1 MKRKLLI
8 LGLIL
13 SSFYAVASARLQVAE
28 ALLARERAV
37 QFGSQMLKVETAVK
51 AVSPVS
57 RPYFVTPSNVS
68 MSSFGGF
75 LKSMSTQE
83 PVKTV
88 LAALGFAVSAGN
100 WEWSSDYSGAPKQG
114 SLYSVQLSQMRYTGY
129 GVSIHTALK
138 NTFAENAQNYGTI
151 DTVEVAQDNTLVA
164 TTHSGW
170 RYVGSW
176 VHLKCDSATST
187 VESCAP
193 DYVPSQA
200 DKTIPDDAFAGT
212 LASRFSS
219 LSDTQ
224 KQALFQNA
232 DGSLA
237 DLDWQP
243 EATAEPTFSDGRP
256 LPPIGDPLWQ
266 SALDHSQGKTVPED
280 KAADAR
286 YLAETVAQNDSTVLN
301 KNANGSSGGTN
312 PNPDNNVDLSPVV
325 NAIQS
330 LESSN
335 ANELKAIKEQL
346 KANAKAP
353 DLDKAG
359 EVSCLVGLKCP
370 SFVDLKYGDGLK
382 GLLDDFKTQISASK
396 LLQFLDDFRVNGN
409 GNVTPPVWIIDLSAV
424 DFLGEGL
431 GKHDVS
437 LPSYIWSF
445 MRACLLFGTVMACR
459 KIIFGG

>member
-1 MKRKLLI
+1 MKRQLL
-8 LGLIL
+8 LFGLIL
-13 SSFYAVASARLQVAE
+13 CSFYAVASARLQVAE

-37 QFGSQMLKVETAVK
+37 QFGSQMLKVDTAVK

-100 WEWSSDYSGAPKQG
+100 WEWSSDSSGAPKQG
-114 SLYSVQLSQMRYTGY
+114 SLYSVQLSQMRYPGY

-138 NTFAENAQNYGTI
+138 NTFAENGQNYGTI
-151 DTVEVAQDNTLVA
+151 DTVEVTQDNVLVA

-243 EATAEPTFSDGRP
+243 EATTEPTFSDGRP
-256 LPPIGDPLWQ
+256 LPSIGDPLWQ
-266 SALDHSQGKTVPED
+266 SALDYSQGKTVPED

-286 YLAETVAQNDSTVLN
+286 YLADNVAKSDQTVLE
-301 KNANGSSGGTN
+301 KNAKGSNGGGTK
-312 PNPDNNVDLSPVV
+312 PEGGDVDLQPVIG
-325 NAIQS
+325 AIQS
-330 LESSN
+330 LQSSN
-335 ANELKAIKEQL
+335 SNELKAIKEQL
-346 KANAKAP
+346 KQNAKSP
-353 DLDKAG
+353 DLSKAG

-370 SFVDLKYGDGLK
+370 SYVDLKYESGLK
-382 GLLDDFKTQISASK
+382 GLLDDFNTQVSASN
-396 LLQFLDDFRVNGN
+396 LLKFLDGFRFSGN
-409 GNVTPPVWIIDLSAV
+409 GNVTPPVWIIDLTNV
-424 DFLGEGL
+424 DFLGKGL
-431 GKHDVS
+431 GHHDVS